1 MTVEIYAGW
10 LLLIVRLSVKV
21 GDLIE
26 ARYNARGRVAII
38 LEITPTFSRPFA
50 LVKFA
55 HQPYLTRV
63 FLNNFEV
70 LSES

>member
-1 MTVEIYAGW
+1 
-10 LLLIVRLSVKV
+10 VKI
-21 GDLIE
+21 GDLIRAKYVRRE
-26 ARYNARGRVAII
+26 PEEVAII

-55 HQPYLTRV
+55 NQTRLSRV

-70 LSES
+70 ISES

>member
-1 MTVEIYAGW
+1 M
-10 LLLIVRLSVKV
+10 KV

-26 ARYNARGRVAII
+26 AKYNSRGQVAII

-70 LSES
+70 ISASR

>member
-1 MTVEIYAGW
+1 MKI
-10 LLLIVRLSVKV
+10 
-21 GDLIE
+21 GDLIQ
-26 ARYNARGRVAII
+26 ARYNAREQVAII
-38 LEITPTFSRPFA
+38 LEITATYTRPFA

>member
-1 MTVEIYAGW
+1 M
-10 LLLIVRLSVKV
+10 KV
-21 GDLIE
+21 GDLIQ

-55 HQPYLTRV
+55 HQAYLSRV

-70 LSES
+70 ISES